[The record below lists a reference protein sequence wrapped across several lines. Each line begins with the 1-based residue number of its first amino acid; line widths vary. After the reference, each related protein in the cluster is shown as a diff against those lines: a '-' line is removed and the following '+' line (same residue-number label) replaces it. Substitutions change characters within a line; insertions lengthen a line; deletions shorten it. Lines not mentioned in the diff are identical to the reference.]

1 MMNKLNKNKKNSDI
15 CENQRSIAELSDLH
29 YFGIDV
35 QNREIYLH
43 SYLDTEDEAG
53 VDYRSA
59 IIFEK
64 NLRYLNLL
72 SLDPIVV
79 HMHLPGGDWQD
90 CLGIYDNIKNS
101 RAKVALVA
109 YAKVE
114 SSSSVLLQAADLRI
128 LSPNTN
134 FLVHYGSISV
144 DNEHK
149 AALSMVQWSEKES
162 EKMIDI
168 FTEKCMNSIICKEK
182 NWKRMMVKKHIV
194 TQLATKRD
202 WILDA
207 EEAVKYNFA
216 DGILGSKKYP
226 NIDYIKNM
234 LKKK

>member
-1 MMNKLNKNKKNSDI
+1 MTKNSTINTYNLHDI
-15 CENQRSIAELSDLH
+15 HN
-29 YFGIDV
+29 YNIDV
-35 QNREIYLH
+35 DNREIYLH
-43 SYLDTEDEAG
+43 SFLEGEDEAG

-72 SLDPIVV
+72 SLEPIIV

-90 CLGIYDNIKNS
+90 CLGIYDNIKS
-101 RAKVALVA
+101 SKSKVCIIA

-114 SSSSVLLQAADLRI
+114 SSSTVLLQAADLRI

-134 FLVHYGSISV
+134 FLIHYGSISV

-149 AALSMVQWSEKES
+149 AALSMIHWSEKES

-168 FTEKCMNSIICKEK
+168 FTERCMNSRISKEK
-182 NWKRMMVKKHIV
+182 KWKKMIARKHIV

-202 WILDA
+202 WILTAD
-207 EEAVKYNFA
+207 EAVDYGFA
-216 DGILGSKKYP
+216 DGLLGTKKYP
-226 NIDYIKNM
+226 NVDYIKNL
-234 LKKK
+234 LK

>member
-1 MMNKLNKNKKNSDI
+1 MTVNHNNTLNEIHNYN
-15 CENQRSIAELSDLH
+15 
-29 YFGIDV
+29 IDV
-35 QNREIYLH
+35 ENRELYLH
-43 SYLDTEDEAG
+43 SYLSDGDDEAG

-64 NLRYLNLL
+64 NLRYLNTL
-72 SLDPIVV
+72 SLEPILV

-90 CLGIYDNIKNS
+90 CLGIYDNMKNS
-101 RAKVALVA
+101 KSKVAIVA

-134 FLVHYGSISV
+134 FLIHYGSLSI

-149 AALSMVQWSEKES
+149 AALSTVQWSEKES

-168 FTEKCMNSIICKEK
+168 FTDRCMDSLMSKEK
-182 NWKRMMVKKHIV
+182 NWKRMIARKHIV

-202 WILDA
+202 WILTA
-207 EEAVKYNFA
+207 EEAVRYGFA
-216 DGILGSKKYP
+216 DGILGTKKYP
-226 NIDYIKNM
+226 NIDYIKNL
-234 LKKK
+234 LKKIK

>member
-1 MMNKLNKNKKNSDI
+1 MTNNEKNNNSLNTIHDYNIDI
-15 CENQRSIAELSDLH
+15 D
-29 YFGIDV
+29 
-35 QNREIYLH
+35 NRELYLH
-43 SYLDTEDEAG
+43 SYFTDSGDEPG

-59 IIFEK
+59 ITFEK
-64 NLRYLNLL
+64 NLRYLNTL
-72 SLDPIVV
+72 SLEPILV

-90 CLGIYDNIKNS
+90 CLGIYDSIKAS
-101 RAKVALVA
+101 KSKVVIVA

-114 SSSSVLLQAADLRI
+114 SSSTVLLQAADLRI

-168 FTEKCMNSIICKEK
+168 FTDRCMNSIICKQK
-182 NWKRMMVKKHIV
+182 NWKRMMARKHIV

-202 WILDA
+202 WILTA
-207 EEAVKYNFA
+207 EEAVSYGFA
-216 DGILGSKKYP
+216 DGVLGTKKYP
-226 NIDYIKNM
+226 NIEYIKNLIKK
-234 LKKK
+234 LK

>member
-1 MMNKLNKNKKNSDI
+1 MTNHNGLTHIHDYNI
-15 CENQRSIAELSDLH
+15 DLE
-29 YFGIDV
+29 
-35 QNREIYLH
+35 NRELYLH
-43 SYLDTEDEAG
+43 SYVSGDSEEAG

-72 SLDPIVV
+72 SLDPILV

-90 CLGIYDNIKNS
+90 CLGIYDSIKS
-101 RAKVALVA
+101 SKAKVAIIA

-114 SSSSVLLQAADLRI
+114 SSSTVLLQAADLRI
-128 LSPNTN
+128 LSSNTN
-134 FLVHYGSISV
+134 FLIHYGSLSI

-149 AALSMVQWSEKES
+149 AALSMVHWSEKES

-168 FTEKCMNSIICKEK
+168 FTEKCMNSSMCKSK
-182 NWKRMMVKKHIV
+182 NWKKMIVRKHIV

-202 WILDA
+202 WILTAD
-207 EEAVKYNFA
+207 EAAYYGFA

-226 NIDYIKNM
+226 NIDYIKNT

>member
-1 MMNKLNKNKKNSDI
+1 MTPINQLHNIHDYNIDI
-15 CENQRSIAELSDLH
+15 D
-29 YFGIDV
+29 
-35 QNREIYLH
+35 NREIYLH
-43 SYLDTEDEAG
+43 SYFNEEEDESG

-59 IIFEK
+59 IVFEK

-72 SLDPIVV
+72 SLDPILV

-90 CLGIYDNIKNS
+90 CLGIYDSIKS
-101 RAKVALVA
+101 SKAKVAIIA
-109 YAKVE
+109 SAKVE
-114 SSSSVLLQAADLRI
+114 SSSTVLLQAADLRI

-134 FLVHYGSISV
+134 FLIHYGSLSI

-149 AALSMVQWSEKES
+149 AALSMVHWSEKES

-168 FTEKCMNSIICKEK
+168 FTEKCMNSSLCKSK
-182 NWKRMMVKKHIV
+182 NWKKMIVRKHIV

-202 WILDA
+202 WILTA
-207 EEAVKYNFA
+207 EEAVHYGFA

-226 NIDYIKNM
+226 NIDYIKNT

>member
-1 MMNKLNKNKKNSDI
+1 MTSHKNVPLNSINDI
-15 CENQRSIAELSDLH
+15 HN
-29 YFGIDV
+29 YNIDIE
-35 QNREIYLH
+35 NRELYLH
-43 SYLDTEDEAG
+43 SHIDSNDDERG

-59 IIFEK
+59 VIFEK

-72 SLDPIVV
+72 SLDPILV

-90 CLGIYDNIKNS
+90 CLGIYDNIKAS
-101 RAKVALVA
+101 KSKVIIVA

-168 FTEKCMNSIICKEK
+168 FTEKCMNSKICKDK
-182 NWKRMMVKKHIV
+182 NWKRMIVRKHIV
-194 TQLATKRD
+194 SQLATKRD
-202 WILDA
+202 WILTA
-207 EEAVKYNFA
+207 EEAVDYGFA
-216 DGILGSKKYP
+216 DGVLGTKKYP
-226 NIDYIKNM
+226 NIDYIKN
-234 LKKK
+234 LIKKTK